1 MKLNAG
7 AFGAAAGITAAA
19 LFTLCAAFVAVA
31 PGTATAVISYVV
43 HLDLTGL
50 ARPLTFG
57 SFCVGFVF
65 WGAGTALVFAAAG
78 GIYNALS
85 RRSDGQLSRGAS

>member
-7 AFGAAAGITAAA
+7 AFGAAAGLAAA
-19 LFTLCAAFVAVA
+19 VVFTLCAAFVALA
-31 PGTATAVISYVV
+31 PGTATAVFSYVL

-57 SFCVGFVF
+57 SFCAGFLF
-65 WGAGTALVFAAAG
+65 WGVGTALVFAVAAR
-78 GIYNALS
+78 IYNALI
-85 RRSDGQLSRGAS
+85 RRSAGQVS